1 MWQQMMARKALRLGW
16 LQPTDTIPKPGPEP
30 AVPKIVR
37 LEDVMVRP
45 AVGSDA
51 DG

>member
-1 MWQQMMARKALRLGW
+1 MMARKALRLGW
-16 LQPTDTIPKPGPEP
+16 LQQAEIPKPGPEP
-30 AVPKIVR
+30 VAPKIVR

-45 AVGSDA
+45 VGTDA

>member
-16 LQPTDTIPKPGPEP
+16 LQRAETPKPGPAP
-30 AVPKIVR
+30 AAPKTVR

-45 AVGSDA
+45 VVVVDA

>member
-16 LQPTDTIPKPGPEP
+16 LQPVVMPKPGPEP
-30 AVPKIVR
+30 VAPKIVR
-37 LEDVMVRP
+37 LEDVMARP
-45 AVGSDA
+45 VGTDA